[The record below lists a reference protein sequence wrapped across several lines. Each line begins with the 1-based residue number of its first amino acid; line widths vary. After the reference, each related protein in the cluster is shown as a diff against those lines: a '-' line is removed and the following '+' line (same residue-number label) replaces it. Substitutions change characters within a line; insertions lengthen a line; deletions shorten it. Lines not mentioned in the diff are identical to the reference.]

1 MQVQEVVPNVF
12 VFVGRSHQSVATAL
26 VSGHEAILVDTL
38 AGEDDARTLFDTLC
52 GRMGKR
58 VCAVVVTHYMSDH
71 LGGIHL
77 YPGAEVIA
85 HAHHMH
91 TYFSQGTREPHVERH
106 FVYPNRVIHDGLDL
120 VWGGNLV
127 RIFHNPGHTVSTLN
141 IDVPALDLLLT
152 SDNLVG
158 HIAYLSSSA
167 PDMLD
172 RALSRIEHLGRRLLV
187 PGHIGIQAGVAAHN
201 ARNYLR
207 RLAGEV
213 QGCRDEKGVLD
224 AARLRSVPVEMCR
237 VGGHT
242 LTDFEREWHGYN
254 LDVIGARDLF
264 PLGIMGKLEPLARS
278 A

>member
-1 MQVQEVVPNVF
+1 MQVQEVAPNVL
-12 VFVGRSHQSVATAL
+12 VFVGQSHHSVATAF
-26 VSGHEAILVDTL
+26 VSGQEAILVDTL
-38 AGEDDARTLFDTLC
+38 AGADDSQLLFESLC

-58 VCAVVVTHYMSDH
+58 VRAVVVTHYMSDH
-71 LGGIHL
+71 LGGLHL
-77 YPGAEVIA
+77 YKGAEVIA

-91 TYFSQGTREPHVERH
+91 TYFSQGTRESHVERH
-106 FVYPNRVIHDGLDL
+106 FVRPDRVIHDGLDL
-120 VWGGNLV
+120 VWGGKV
-127 RIFHNPGHTVSTLN
+127 IRIFHNPGHTVSTLN

-172 RALSRIEHLGRRLLV
+172 GALSRIEQLGRRLLV
-187 PGHIGIQAGVAAHN
+187 SGHLGVQAGEAAHN
-201 ARNYLR
+201 ARDYLR

-213 QGCRDEKGVLD
+213 QGCRDESGVLD
-224 AARLRSVPVEMCR
+224 AALMSLIPVEKCR
-237 VGGHT
+237 VGGYA

-264 PLGIMGKLEPLARS
+264 PLGNTGKLEPLAS
-278 A
+278 LT